1 MKNVTPRII
10 VICSVTL
17 LIGLTLSVGL
27 FLSLQN
33 SFEAKRDRLLSNS
46 FNTLQDR
53 IQQEIDRN
61 FDVLYAIKASY
72 LAHNGMSRK
81 EFQSYALY
89 YTSRIPSIQALEWVP
104 AIKLAQRDSFELA
117 TREEGFENF
126 EIFTRSGDT
135 ITRAEDRPIYYPVYY
150 IEPFEENKAAFGFD
164 PGPSSAVRQNAINQA
179 IESGMGAASEVIN
192 IVQKSSTEKAI
203 LTFVPVYKSGTQ
215 EIDCLIEGV
224 YLMDELINTA
234 LKGIDLLSEVEISI
248 TDNGNRA
255 VLLYGHISEDRELN
269 AYNSRSGELR
279 VADQTWEL
287 KMVYTS
293 NAGQPIILPFWVL
306 IAALIITGLVVKL
319 LFDILADNRKA
330 VLSYVKELEQTNQDL
345 EQYAYVASH
354 DLQEPLHSLQ
364 SLVTLVE
371 MEFGN
376 KLGPMGSKYLS
387 HINAVSLRMSNLIS
401 NLLNY
406 SRIGRHSEEMQTVD
420 LSAVLDKVE
429 EDLSELLKTSGA
441 IIEKQTG
448 LPVMQGF
455 PTALGQLFQNLI
467 TNAIKFQSGV
477 NRPVIQISAEI
488 QSGFWLIK
496 FKDNGIGI
504 PRAYQ
509 SQIFIIFKRLHTSS
523 KFPGTGVGL
532 ANCKKIV
539 ELHHGTIWV
548 ESDEGKGSEFCFTLK
563 AE

>member
-33 SFEAKRDRLLSNS
+33 SFETKRDRLLSNS

-53 IQQEIDRN
+53 IRQEVDRN

-81 EFQSYALY
+81 EFASYAHY
-89 YTSRIPSIQALEWVP
+89 YTSKIPSIQALEWVP

-126 EIFTRSGDT
+126 EIFTRSGDST
-135 ITRAEDRPIYYPVYY
+135 VRAEDRPIYYPVYY

-164 PGPSSAVRQNAINQA
+164 PGPSSTVRQNAIDQA
-179 IESGMGAASEVIN
+179 IKSGVGAASEVIN
-192 IVQKSSTEKAI
+192 ILQKSSTEKAI
-203 LTFVPVYKSGTQ
+203 LTFVPVYKPGTK

-234 LKGIDLLSEVEISI
+234 LKGVDLLSEVEISI

-255 VLLYGHISEDRELN
+255 VLLYGQIGEDRELT

-306 IAALIITGLVVKL
+306 LAALIITGLVVKL
-319 LFDILADNRKA
+319 LFDILTDNRKA
-330 VLSYVKELEQTNQDL
+330 VLSYIRELEQTNQDL

-354 DLQEPLHSLQ
+354 DLQEPLHSMQ
-364 SLVTLVE
+364 SLVTLIE

-376 KLGPMGSKYLS
+376 KLGPMGNKYLS
-387 HINAVSLRMSNLIS
+387 HINAVSKRMSNLIS

-406 SRIGRHSEEMQTVD
+406 SRIGHSEEVQTVD
-420 LSAVLDKVE
+420 LAAILDKVK
-429 EDLSELLKTSGA
+429 EDLSELLKTTETS
-441 IIEKQTG
+441 IETKTE
-448 LPVMQGF
+448 LPVLRGF

-467 TNAIKFQSGV
+467 TNAIKFQSG
-477 NRPVIQISAEI
+477 NDKPIIQISAEM
-488 QSGFWLIK
+488 QSGFWLMK

-504 PRAYQ
+504 PKEYQ

-548 ESDEGKGSEFCFTLK
+548 ESEEGQGSEFCFTLM